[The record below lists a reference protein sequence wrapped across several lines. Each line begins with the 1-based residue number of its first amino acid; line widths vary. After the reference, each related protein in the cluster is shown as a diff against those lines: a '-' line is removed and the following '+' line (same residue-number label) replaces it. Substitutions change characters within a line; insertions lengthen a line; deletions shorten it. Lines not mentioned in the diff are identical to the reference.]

1 MKVSDI
7 HAAVLGSNVQIFQE
21 LFSITHEFF
30 CGRNKEGSI
39 ELASLFKL
47 TAALTDRF
55 LARIW
60 LANNLRV
67 YAINT
72 SFDLRFRQ
80 SCSLAVVQFSLT
92 RSKKA
97 TGQAA

>member
-1 MKVSDI
+1 MAVSDLN
-7 HAAVLGSNVQIFQE
+7 AAVLGTSIQIFQA
-21 LFSITHEFF
+21 LFSIMHEFF
-30 CGRNKEGSI
+30 CGRNKEGLI
-39 ELASLFKL
+39 EFASLFKL

-67 YAINT
+67 YAIYT

-80 SCSLAVVQFSLT
+80 SCSLAVVQFSPT
-92 RSKKA
+92 RSKTA